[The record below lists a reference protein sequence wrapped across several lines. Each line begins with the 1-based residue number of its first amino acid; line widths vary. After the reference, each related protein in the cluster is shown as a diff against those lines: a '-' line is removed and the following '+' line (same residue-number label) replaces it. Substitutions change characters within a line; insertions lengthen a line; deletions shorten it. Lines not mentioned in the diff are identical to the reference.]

1 LRVEPTASPLGA
13 CTVCVAV
20 FRETYMVTQT
30 FSVHVVDE
38 TTTDLRLRLCGE
50 LDLASASVLNEVL
63 GSIEDGVRSLVL
75 DLSEL
80 TFIDSSGISC
90 LVRAQQEA
98 GPKFRHLTVWG
109 AQGHVAHVL
118 EMTGL
123 DQVFPLHDEREN
135 ALPWG

>member
-1 LRVEPTASPLGA
+1 M
-13 CTVCVAV
+13 VAHP
-20 FRETYMVTQT
+20 
-30 FSVHVVDE
+30 FSVRIASE
-38 TTTDLRLRLCGE
+38 TTTDLRLLLCGE
-50 LDLASASVLNEVL
+50 LDLASAPVLNEVL
-63 GSIEDGVRSLVL
+63 SSIDDGVRSLVL

-90 LVRAQQEA
+90 LARAHQEA
-98 GPKFRHLTVWG
+98 GPKFRHLTVCG

-123 DQVFPLHDEREN
+123 DQLFPIHDERAD